1 MACRIYALPI
11 YFGITI
17 QLAGNPTLNVKN
29 FTNKKGVPP
38 WYLLV
43 PVVLIAIG
51 VLLPLCYLLI
61 RALGASGETLNDVV
75 FRVRNLRL
83 LANTLLLTGGVLVLD
98 TMLAL
103 PLAYLSTRCDIAAR
117 KLITL
122 LGVVPLAM
130 PGYVMAYAFMGLG
143 GYNGTLYEWF
153 GIILPRPGG
162 FWGSLLVLSICTF
175 PYLYLN
181 LRTALLGMDLSI
193 EEASRSLGHD
203 AKSTFFNVILP
214 QLKPAFLA
222 GFLLVSL
229 HVFGDF
235 GTVSLMRFETFSYA
249 LYLQYVAAYDR
260 IYAAWLALMLLA
272 LTTAALVLEYRLL
285 KKAIFYRMGRGASRE
300 RKYLDL
306 GPWKIPAY
314 SFIFLY
320 TVSGIL
326 LPLSSIGFWLNEAS
340 IAELSTDLLYS
351 FRNSVV
357 ASAPAALLTTFM
369 AIPIAY
375 VGVRYKGRLTNLL
388 ERVAYLGYATPPLAF
403 ALAFVFFSLYVSPF
417 LYQTLALLIIAYA
430 LHFLAEGIGPVRS
443 SLYQAPPQLEDAAKT
458 LGYSSF
464 TSFVKVTLP
473 LLKGGII
480 ASASLVFLSAMKE
493 LSITFLLSPIGFN
506 TLALNVWS
514 YTGEAMFAEAAP
526 FAFAILIF
534 STLFVGLLFTREW
547 EKR

>member
-1 MACRIYALPI
+1 VL
-11 YFGITI
+11 
-17 QLAGNPTLNVKN
+17 
-29 FTNKKGVPP
+29 
-38 WYLLV
+38 
-43 PVVLIAIG
+43 LIAVG
-51 VLLPLCYLLI
+51 VLLPLFYLSI
-61 RALGASGETLNDVV
+61 RAFGATPETLYNVV
-75 FRVRNLRL
+75 LRVRNLRL
-83 LANTLLLTGGVLVLD
+83 LANTLLLTGGVLVLT

-103 PLAYLSTRCDIAAR
+103 PLAYLSTRCNIAAR
-117 KLITL
+117 KFITL

-143 GYNGTLYEWF
+143 GYNGMFYEWF
-153 GIILPRPGG
+153 GIIMPRPGG

-181 LRTALLGMDLSI
+181 LRTALLGMDPSI

-203 AKSTFFNVILP
+203 AKSTFFRVTLP

-272 LTTAALVLEYRLL
+272 LTTAALVLEYRFL
-285 KKAIFYRMGRGASRE
+285 KKAIFHRLGRGASRE
-300 RKYLDL
+300 RKYLEL
-306 GPWKIPAY
+306 GSWKIPAY
-314 SFIFLY
+314 GFVGIY
-320 TVSGIL
+320 TVAAII
-326 LPLSSIGFWLNEAS
+326 LPLSSIGYWLNEAS
-340 IAELSTDLLYS
+340 LAKMSGDLFTS
-351 FRNSVV
+351 FGNSVA
-357 ASAPAALLTTFM
+357 ASAPAALLTTVM
-369 AIPIAY
+369 ALLIAY
-375 VGVRYKGRLTNLL
+375 VGVRFEGKITNIL

-403 ALAFVFFSLYVSPF
+403 ALSLVFFSLYVSPF
-417 LYQTLALLIIAYA
+417 LYQTLLLLIIAYS
-430 LHFLAEGIGPVRS
+430 LHFLAEGIGPIRS
-443 SLYQAPPQLEDAAKT
+443 ALYQAPPQLEDAAKS

-464 TSFVKVTLP
+464 QAFIKVILP

-480 ASASLVFLSAMKE
+480 ASAALVFLSAMKE

-526 FAFAILIF
+526 FAFTILIF
-534 STLFVGLLFTREW
+534 SILFVGLLFSREW
-547 EKR
+547 EKT

>member
-1 MACRIYALPI
+1 M
-11 YFGITI
+11 
-17 QLAGNPTLNVKN
+17 
-29 FTNKKGVPP
+29 PP

-43 PVVLIAIG
+43 PVFLIAVG
-51 VLLPLCYLLI
+51 VLLPLFYLLI
-61 RALGASGETLNDVV
+61 RAFGASTETLYEVV
-75 FRVRNLRL
+75 LRVRNLRL
-83 LANTLLLTGGVLVLD
+83 LGNTLLLTASVLVLD

-103 PLAYLSTRCDIAAR
+103 PLAYLSARCNIVAR
-117 KLITL
+117 KFITL

-143 GYNGTLYEWF
+143 GYNGTFHEWF
-153 GIILPRPGG
+153 GIMIPRPSG
-162 FWGSLLVLSICTF
+162 FWGSMLVLSICTF

-181 LRTALLGMDLSI
+181 LRTALLGMDPSI

-203 AKSTFFNVILP
+203 AKSTFYSIILP

-260 IYAAWLALMLLA
+260 IYAAWLALMLLV

-285 KKAIFYRMGRGASRE
+285 KKAIFYRLGRGASRE

-306 GPWKIPAY
+306 GSWKLPAY
-314 SFIFLY
+314 SFVALYAIFA
-320 TVSGIL
+320 IF
-326 LPLSSIGFWLNEAS
+326 LPLSSIAFWLSEVS
-340 IAELSTDLLYS
+340 ISELSGSLTTS
-351 FRNSVV
+351 FLHSVA
-357 ASAPAALLTTFM
+357 ASAPAALLTTLM
-369 AIPIAY
+369 ALPIAY
-375 VGVRYKGRLTNLL
+375 LGVRYKSKVTNIL

-403 ALAFVFFSLYVSPF
+403 ALAFVFFSLFISPF
-417 LYQTLALLIIAYA
+417 LYQTLLLLIIAYS
-430 LHFLAEGIGPVRS
+430 LHFLAEGIGPIRS
-443 SLYQAPPQLEDAAKT
+443 SLYQAPPQLEDAAKS

-464 TSFVKVTLP
+464 MSFIKITLP

-526 FAFAILIF
+526 FAFTILIF
-534 STLFVGLLFTREW
+534 STLFVGLLFSREW
-547 EKR
+547 NKT